1 MIRRPP
7 RSTLFPYTTL
17 FRSSSANPWR
27 RISRVV
33 QTTSNTWN
41 GVNSAGV
48 NAAMLAE
55 ATIVVDAS
63 PTVANIVITPQKGTA
78 WVYGSYEI
86 LEDTDFGQQLPPLL
100 ADAKDPLQETHTPPR
115 PRTPPNPPPPPP

>member
-1 MIRRPP
+1 MGKLQSQAEMTWPAPP
-7 RSTLFPYTTL
+7 SGRGNKTPTIILTNA
-17 FRSSSANPWR
+17 SSANPWR

-86 LEDTDFGQQLPPLL
+86 LEDTDFGQQLPMLL
-100 ADAKDPLQETHTPPR
+100 ADAK
-115 PRTPPNPPPPPP
+115 

>member
-63 PTVANIVITPQKGTA
+63 PTVANIVLTPQKGTA
-78 WVYGSYEI
+78 WAYGSYEI
-86 LEDTDFGQQLPPLL
+86 LEGTDFWQQLPPPL
-100 ADAKDPLQETHTPPR
+100 ADPDARHQQSPLPTR
-115 PRTPPNPPPPPP
+115 AAPPPGTPGP

>member
-1 MIRRPP
+1 MRAALSLTPANGGYLLPFVLDPTIVL
-7 RSTLFPYTTL
+7 TNA
-17 FRSSSANPWR
+17 SSANPWR
-27 RISRVV
+27 RISRTV

-63 PTVANIVITPQKGTA
+63 PTVANIVITPQKATA
-78 WVYGSYEI
+78 WVYGSDRI
-86 LEDTDFGQQLPPLL
+86 LEGTECVQRLPAPLSH
-100 ADAKDPLQETHTPPR
+100 A
-115 PRTPPNPPPPPP
+115 